1 MAVDPLQP
9 EALPATLAGTR
20 PKGEQLRAVLEQLIA
35 LLGPGALLPSERM
48 LAARYELA
56 RMTVRKELDRL
67 VAEGAA
73 YRVHGRGTFVADQR
87 IVYVNPLTSF
97 TQEIRAKGMTP
108 GATVRSQ
115 AVLAADDGLAARL
128 ERSPGTPVV
137 RIERVRTANGEPIAL
152 EWAHL
157 PSDDFPG
164 LERMRLADRS
174 LLELLRERFGV
185 APAKAAQRV
194 SAVALTAEEAG
205 LLGTGEGRPAFFFRR
220 TTRRASGRVIEY
232 TRSLYRGDRYEI
244 EMRQETS

>member
-9 EALPATLAGTR
+9 KALPATLAGTR
-20 PKGEQLRAVLEQLIA
+20 PKGEQVREVLEQLIG

-48 LAARYELA
+48 LAARYDLA

-73 YRVHGRGTFVADQR
+73 YRVQGRGTFVADQR
-87 IVYVNPLTSF
+87 IVYANPLTSF
-97 TQEIRAKGMTP
+97 TQEIRSRGMTP
-108 GATVRSQ
+108 GAIVRSQ
-115 AVLAADDGLAARL
+115 AIIAADDGLAARL
-128 ERSPGTPVV
+128 ERPPGTPVV
-137 RIERVRTANGEPIAL
+137 RIERVRTADREPVAL

-164 LERMRLADRS
+164 LERIRLADRS
-174 LLELLRERFGV
+174 LVTLLRERFGV
-185 APAKAAQRV
+185 APVQAAQRV
-194 SAVALTAEEAG
+194 SAVALTAEDAE
-205 LLGTGEGRPAFFFRR
+205 LLDAGEGRPAFLFRR

-244 EMRQETS
+244 EMRQEES